1 MKKTTISILVIV
13 VIAVISLINNKAV
26 RNSITGGAV
35 FDLTG
40 EYPGIGLFIAVIITA
55 LGLFLVVK
63 HHNR

>member
-1 MKKTTISILVIV
+1 MKKITITILMIV
-13 VIAVISLINNKAV
+13 AIIAISLLNNKVV

-40 EYPGIGLFIAVIITA
+40 EYPGIGLFLVVIIGA
-55 LGLFLVVK
+55 LGLFLIVK